1 MVTIKLKRIL
11 THLWSGERPLR
22 RAFPASALR
31 QIEQAIQRSEA
42 SHSGELRFVV
52 EAALDI
58 GPLWAGTSAADRAL
72 ELFSQLRIWDTEQ
85 NNGVLIYLLLAERD
99 VEIIADRGIH
109 RRVGSAGWAQICR
122 MMEQAFGRGAE
133 ECLVPGAMGVD
144 RGIALLGTEG
154 LKETHGGDRLIM
166 PEPNLATE
174 HQLCQQAAFN
184 VAQGMAGTCQPARFF
199 RRIPNP
205 EHALRQ
211 KWIGGLGRC

>member
-42 SHSGELRFVV
+42 SYSGELRFVV

-122 MMEQAFGRGAE
+122 MMEQAFGRGAYLE
-133 ECLVPGAMGVD
+133 GSIA
-144 RGIALLGTEG
+144 GIEAIAQQLAL
-154 LKETHGGDRLIM
+154 HFPAQDQAN
-166 PEPNLATE
+166 PNELPDAP
-174 HQLCQQAAFN
+174 L
-184 VAQGMAGTCQPARFF
+184 
-199 RRIPNP
+199 
-205 EHALRQ
+205 L
-211 KWIGGLGRC
+211 L

>member
-42 SHSGELRFVV
+42 SYSGELRFVV

-109 RRVGSAGWAQICR
+109 RRVGSAGSARSCWSCQRRSETTSKRSAST
-122 MMEQAFGRGAE
+122 ETGFASAFRATSATRRRRSTHRSMTS
-133 ECLVPGAMGVD
+133 CSLSRHKARALTAPCPVGV
-144 RGIALLGTEG
+144 
-154 LKETHGGDRLIM
+154 
-166 PEPNLATE
+166 
-174 HQLCQQAAFN
+174 C
-184 VAQGMAGTCQPARFF
+184 
-199 RRIPNP
+199 
-205 EHALRQ
+205 
-211 KWIGGLGRC
+211 